1 MKFWKDGE
9 YQGMEKLVEKEMEMY
24 EYIGMKFNNV
34 FKKSYSETD
43 FKPIKLRCDVGRIC
57 DKGIQ
62 TDLLPRIKETR
73 DNFTQSAI
81 SLAEDRW
88 NTMFMNQEN
97 VEAVLQTGIYRESMV
112 KMESVTEIPDAGRVG
127 TVKKKIGPTISIS
140 ELDKPPELQI
150 KNWLTNHVDLRISQ
164 AALDADKIRR
174 LGEERAAHYK
184 AHPE

>member
-1 MKFWKDGE
+1 
-9 YQGMEKLVEKEMEMY
+9 MEKLVEKEMEMY

-43 FKPIKLRCDVGRIC
+43 FKPVKPRKDVGKIC
-57 DKGIQ
+57 DKEIQ

-88 NTMFMNQEN
+88 NAMFMNQEN
-97 VEAVLQTGIYRESMV
+97 VEAVLQTGIYRQG
-112 KMESVTEIPDAGRVG
+112 KDNMENLAEIPDSGRMG
-127 TVKKKIGPTISIS
+127 KVKKKIEPRISMS
-140 ELDKPPELQI
+140 ELGKPPELQI
-150 KNWLTNHVDLRISQ
+150 KNWLTNHVDLGLSQ

>member
-43 FKPIKLRCDVGRIC
+43 FKPVKPRKDVGKIC
-57 DKGIQ
+57 DKEIQ

-88 NTMFMNQEN
+88 NAMFMNQEN
-97 VEAVLQTGIYRESMV
+97 VEAVLQTGIYRQG
-112 KMESVTEIPDAGRVG
+112 KDNMENLAEIPDSGRMG
-127 TVKKKIGPTISIS
+127 KVKKKIEPRILNKEI
-140 ELDKPPELQI
+140 QI
-150 KNWLTNHVDLRISQ
+150 VFRF
-164 AALDADKIRR
+164 
-174 LGEERAAHYK
+174 
-184 AHPE
+184 